1 MSETLDQ
8 VLMQIQQLFT
18 GRPVWLIILLALVLT
33 FVFRFVLTKLFKLA
47 LNVVFFIL
55 IFVLVLL
62 GLSYFFNGMSVSIP
76 N

>member
-8 VLMQIQQLFT
+8 ILLQIQQLFI

-33 FVFRFVLTKLFKLA
+33 FVLRFVLARLFKLV

-62 GLSYFFNGMSVSIP
+62 GLSYFFNGMFVSIP